1 MTMSV
6 SLQATARGPVTHGQ
20 LQLVR
25 KDRKIPAV
33 IYGPEMEP
41 VSITIESNPFG
52 KVLTEAGES
61 TLVEIDLAGTKHNV
75 LIKDM
80 QTDPRTGAFTHVDFY
95 AVSMKKELETE
106 VSLNFTGESAAVKA
120 GGTLVKIK
128 DSLNVRCLPKDLVR
142 SIEVPLS
149 VLASYDDMITVADI
163 KLPAGLTATD
173 DADEAVAKVSAA
185 MTEDQL
191 KALEAENAGDV
202 TKVEVA
208 GKKEEEAPAAE
219 ADAKKADAKK

>member
-1 MTMSV
+1 MNMSV

-41 VSITIESNPFG
+41 VSITIESNPFS

-75 LIKDM
+75 LIKAM
-80 QTDPRTGAFTHVDFY
+80 QTDPRSGAFTHVDFY

-142 SIEVPLS
+142 SIEVPLAA
-149 VLASYDDMITVADI
+149 LASYDDMITVADI
-163 KLPAGLTATD
+163 ALPAGLTAID

-191 KALEAENAGDV
+191 KALEAENASDV
-202 TKVEVA
+202 SKVEVA